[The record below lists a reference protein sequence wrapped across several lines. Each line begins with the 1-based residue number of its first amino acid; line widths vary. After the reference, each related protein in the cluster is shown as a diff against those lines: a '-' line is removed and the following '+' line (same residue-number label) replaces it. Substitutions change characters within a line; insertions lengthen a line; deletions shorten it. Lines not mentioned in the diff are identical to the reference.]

1 MWGTDAKPH
10 PSPAAGRVLHGGTGW
25 DLGCGAVTM
34 GRLGRVVAERGW
46 LPWETRLASARTG
59 QRNQQVPA
67 RRLDSIQMAFFYW
80 RNKCSIKKIK

>member
-1 MWGTDAKPH
+1 M
-10 PSPAAGRVLHGGTGW
+10 PSPIPALLQAGCYTGAPGGTW
-25 DLGCGAVTM
+25 DGAVTM

>member
-1 MWGTDAKPH
+1 M
-10 PSPAAGRVLHGGTGW
+10 PSPIPAPLQAGCYTGTPGGTW
-25 DLGCGAVTM
+25 DGAVTM